1 MGPTYKKKINL
12 IISTIYISWLN
23 TSYNLDLTKQKQNT
37 NKIVKTI
44 KMTMD
49 DNEDD
54 DDEYDVCDL
63 VRKTGMNN

>member
-1 MGPTYKKKINL
+1 L
-12 IISTIYISWLN
+12 IISTIYISWLD

-49 DNEDD
+49 DDENDE
-54 DDEYDVCDL
+54 DEYDVSNL
-63 VRKTGMNN
+63 VSKDWD